1 MEEKMIKISR
11 KEYEGMKE
19 TIEILQDPEMMSQ
32 IFESEENIKKGK
44 VKKLNLN

>member
-19 TIEILQDPEMMSQ
+19 TIEILQNPDMMSQ
-32 IFESEENIKKGK
+32 ILESEENIKKGK
-44 VKKLNLN
+44 VKKLNL